1 MKRPPNPILKK
12 SALLLTKAEAA
23 MVAAC
28 LPNPK
33 TYTVK
38 PLSNY
43 VARRTPWVM
52 QQMNN
57 LESDPDIQKII
68 SNTNAKEKK

>member
-1 MKRPPNPILKK
+1 MIA
-12 SALLLTKAEAA
+12 S
-23 MVAAC
+23 C

-43 VARRTPWVM
+43 VAGRRQWVL

-57 LESDPDIQKII
+57 LESDDDIQNII
-68 SNTNAKEKK
+68 KEETVKKKEK